1 MPPSGGGSSK
11 KKRPR
16 DSGGDGDGDDGGGG
30 GGRRSSA
37 PPAKKKLPTPASGGN
52 PSAPTI
58 GQLTSHI
65 RNKQVRAELYGKL
78 KRKKNKAKKQERQRR
93 DQAEAKAA
101 ELGLA
106 PPARKQQRTIENTR
120 APDATLVT
128 QHDADGEVAED
139 EAADEFAAHFAR
151 DREPKV
157 LLTTCYKPTREMYAF
172 LAEMLSVLPRA
183 EYYARGGFTLK
194 QIVGFASERGYTDLL
209 VFNESKMRAGRKVDA
224 MLHVHLPGGPTAR
237 WRLSSLKLGRDIAG
251 HACPN
256 DHRPELVLN
265 GFDTRLG
272 RRLGRMFASLF
283 HQDPHFVGRRAVTF
297 HNQRDFVFFR
307 HHRYVFEKKERR
319 GAAAVAVL
327 RDAAEREKKAAKRR
341 GGAAEHGAAAA
352 RAAAQQP
359 SKVVKARL
367 QEIGPRFTLRLES
380 LQRGTFDSRQGEF
393 EWVKRSARDVAE
405 DEAAAATAA
414 LAVGAEEKRLRRR
427 AAAAEEGDEEEEF
440 GEEEGDFGE
449 DEAGG
454 KKKSKLLK
462 SQEDKKQKKRRAGDE
477 SKGKGDDGDDDGGP
491 PVAVKRVT
499 ATKRRKFAL

>member
-1 MPPSGGGSSK
+1 MARAASGAGGGGSTK
-11 KKRPR
+11 KKRR
-16 DSGGDGDGDDGGGG
+16 REDGGDGGDGDDGDARA
-30 GGRRSSA
+30 RRQNNKS
-37 PPAKKKLPTPASGGN
+37 KKQLPTPASGAN
-52 PSAPTI
+52 PDAPTI

-65 RNKQVRAELYGKL
+65 RNKQARAELYGKL
-78 KRKKNKAKKQERQRR
+78 KRKKSKAKKQQRQQR

-106 PPARKQQRTIENTR
+106 PPPRKQQRTIENTR
-120 APDATLVT
+120 APDATLVGA
-128 QHDADGEVAED
+128 DPDGEVAED
-139 EAADEFAAHFAR
+139 EAADEFAAHFSR

-157 LLTTCYKPTREMYAF
+157 LLTTCYKPTREMYSF
-172 LAEMLSVLPRA
+172 LAEMLGVLPRA

-224 MLHVHLPGGPTAR
+224 MLHVHLPLGPTAR
-237 WRLSSLKLGRDIAG
+237 WRLSSLKLGRDIVG
-251 HACPN
+251 HAKPS

-307 HHRYVFEKKERR
+307 HHRYVFESKEKR
-319 GAAAVAVL
+319 GAAAEAVL

-352 RAAAQQP
+352 RAAAQTP
-359 SKVVKARL
+359 TKVVKARL

-393 EWVKRSARDVAE
+393 EWVKRSAKDVAE

-414 LAVGAEEKRLRRR
+414 LAAAAEDKRRCKEEREEERRLQAGEESEEDFGEEEELEEAKAKGKKKMKKR
-427 AAAAEEGDEEEEF
+427 AAAA
-440 GEEEGDFGE
+440 
-449 DEAGG
+449 
-454 KKKSKLLK
+454 
-462 SQEDKKQKKRRAGDE
+462 GDE
-477 SKGKGDDGDDDGGP
+477 SEGEGEEA
-491 PVAVKRVT
+491 PVRRVT
-499 ATKRRKFAL
+499 ASKRRKFAI